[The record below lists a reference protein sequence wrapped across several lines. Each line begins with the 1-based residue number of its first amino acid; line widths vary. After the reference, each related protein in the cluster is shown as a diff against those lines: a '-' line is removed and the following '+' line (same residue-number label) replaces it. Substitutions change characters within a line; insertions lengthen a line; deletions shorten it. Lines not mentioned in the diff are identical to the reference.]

1 MNTPAPS
8 VPQAVFS
15 TLVSA
20 TNIAAASSILSGT
33 PGRVDLV
40 IDRDSLTGATHVLG
54 YADGRLLARERVPF
68 NPAEVRLH
76 LHDLHSGPV
85 SAERSHAWFEAVKE
99 AAADAPEPVAEMLTE
114 RAHAYHRPHRCEG
127 CGAVEP
133 LSDAPRWSVALDKDW
148 EITGVAAGDLTEGA
162 KRAVLDADGFAFVI
176 NAHSIPSAYD
186 RALTVLDDHLNGDP
200 YIDDHYWVLSLTTP
214 REEDR

>member
-33 PGRVDLV
+33 PGRVDLL

-54 YADGRLLARERVPF
+54 YADGRLLVRERVPF

-76 LHDLHSGPV
+76 LHDLRSGPV
-85 SAERSHAWFEAVKE
+85 SAERSHAWFKAVEE
-99 AAADAPEPVAEMLTE
+99 AAAEAPEPVAEMLTE
-114 RAHAYHRPHRCEG
+114 RAHTYHRPHRCQH
-127 CGAVEP
+127 CGALDP
-133 LSDAPRWSVALDKDW
+133 LREAPRWTVILDKDW
-148 EITGVAAGDLTEGA
+148 EITGVSAGDLTEGA
-162 KRAVLDADGFAFVI
+162 KRAVLDSGGFAFVL
-176 NAHSIPSAYD
+176 NASSIPSAYD
-186 RALTVLDDHLNGDP
+186 RALVVLDDHLNGDRSLG
-200 YIDDHYWVLSLTTP
+200 DNELVLSVTAP
-214 REEDR
+214 RQEGR